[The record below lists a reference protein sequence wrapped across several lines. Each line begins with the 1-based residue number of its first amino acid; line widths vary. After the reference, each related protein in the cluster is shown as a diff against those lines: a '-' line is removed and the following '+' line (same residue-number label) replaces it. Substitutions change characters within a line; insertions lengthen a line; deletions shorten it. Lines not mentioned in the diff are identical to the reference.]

1 MKFRNTS
8 FLLLLGFLAY
18 QCNNKEILNVK
29 IEGKIETDD
38 VEQLY
43 LLNPFGDTL
52 NSIDITPENNFVI
65 EINNIEEG
73 YFNLQYGE
81 EQSNLYLSPGDNLHF
96 KISTDTILISGRGAE
111 RNNYLKSKFS
121 S

>member
-38 VEQLY
+38 VEHLY

-52 NSIDITPENNFVI
+52 NSIDKTPDNNFVI

-73 YFNLQYGE
+73 YFNLQYGK
-81 EQSNLYLSPGDNLHF
+81 EQSNL
-96 KISTDTILISGRGAE
+96 
-111 RNNYLKSKFS
+111 
-121 S
+121 